1 MGKEQSPKREWEQ
14 EAEEYLR
21 QNYPSK
27 RSWVEKNLEVLK
39 SFGERGKPMSDYEI
53 VSYAIKVTRDF
64 AEHGIDPEDKSST
77 DVIHIPSR
85 LAAIRK
91 FEKDIPRLRKQLSLD
106 GVVQILV
113 VAETANV
120 RRSIQY
126 ASSDKVQHCLDNLT
140 KLVQIH
146 KDLAGF

>member
-1 MGKEQSPKREWEQ
+1 MKEKSPIADCVQ

-39 SFGERGKPMSDYEI
+39 SFGERQTPMLDYEI
-53 VSYAIKVTRDF
+53 VSHAIKTTRDF
-64 AEHGIDPEDKSST
+64 AERGIDPEDKHCT

-91 FEKDIPRLRKQLSLD
+91 FEKDIHPLRRQLSLD

-126 ASSDKVQHCLDNLT
+126 ASSDKVQHYLDNLT
-140 KLVQIH
+140 NLVKIH
-146 KDLAGF
+146 KELTGL